1 MEVYGS
7 AVQVVLTYR
16 VKYAVTGSYV
26 MLRGTGLGVD
36 ERKIVA
42 ELTGSTALVY
52 WYLLKKGDDS
62 AGAREIMRALK
73 FSSPSS
79 ATYHLDKLMHLGLI
93 DKNNMGGYRVIRR
106 FEVGPFKDFIIVK
119 GHVVPRQ
126 LFYAV
131 AASCYVVF
139 FLLFFS
145 GLMNLV
151 IVIALLPAVG
161 GSLLFWYE
169 TIILWKR
176 KPSFL

>member
-1 MEVYGS
+1 MYGS

-16 VKYAVTGSYV
+16 VKYAVTGSYI
-26 MLRGTGLGVD
+26 MLREAGLGVD

-52 WYLLKKGDDS
+52 WYLLKKGDGS

-93 DKNNMGGYRVIRR
+93 DRNNMGGYRVIRR

-119 GHVVPRQ
+119 GRVVPRQ
-126 LFYAV
+126 LLYAV
-131 AASCYVVF
+131 VASCYVVF
-139 FLLFFS
+139 FLLFFY

-151 IVIALLPAVG
+151 IVIALLPAVA

-169 TIILWKR
+169 TMILWKR